1 MEQTFTL
8 TAECN
13 GGYKV
18 SFCITNVRTWVT
30 VHMPDKTII
39 TSLDKPMAAAKVAES
54 LIPLDLWPNFA
65 RSVYLKATT
74 DGRLF

>member
-1 MEQTFTL
+1 MDKPFTL

-39 TSLDKPMAAAKVAES
+39 TSLDSPKAAALAES